1 LQVMLVDDE
10 WCVLEELAYRLEGKA
25 NIVGKLTNPLEAV
38 EKVSYLAPDAVFLDI
53 EMPGLNG
60 FETALEIL
68 ALRPET
74 AIIFVTAYSHHA
86 VQAFELNAIDYLVKP
101 VQPNRLSMTL
111 QRLEK
116 RLTEEQKSTAGSNLM
131 HLLPSSFS
139 TTQPS
144 TILLWKGKHCE
155 IKALETIAGCFVA
168 KGERVVSVLA
178 EGHIYHTTGSL
189 NDFISKIGT
198 NFLVRCHRSYYIN
211 PRWLIRLERTQ
222 ERIFNAYLEG
232 YPEAI
237 PVSRAYR
244 QSLLESINS
253 RQSYGHYPSIPV
265 DKNSSSPTEA
275 HD

>member
-38 EKVSYLAPDAVFLDI
+38 EKVSTLAPDAVFLDI

-60 FETALEIL
+60 LETAAEIL
-68 ALRPET
+68 KLKPET

-101 VQPNRLSMTL
+101 VQPKRLEMTL
-111 QRLEK
+111 ERLEK
-116 RLTEEQKSTAGSNLM
+116 RLIEDKQPAAGSDLI
-131 HLLPSSFS
+131 HLLQSSVPAQ
-139 TTQPS
+139 QPS

-155 IKALETIAGCFVA
+155 IKALDTVAGCFVA

-178 EGHIYHTTGSL
+178 DGQIYHTTGSL
-189 NDFISKIGT
+189 HDFVSKIEAT
-198 NFLVRCHRSYYIN
+198 LLVRCHRSYYIN
-211 PRWLIRLERTQ
+211 PHWLIRLERTQ
-222 ERIFNAYLEG
+222 ERNHNAYLDG
-232 YPEAI
+232 YSEPI

-244 QSLLESINS
+244 QSLLEIIHNNQKHRGINS
-253 RQSYGHYPSIPV
+253 CR
-265 DKNSSSPTEA
+265 
-275 HD
+275 

>member
-1 LQVMLVDDE
+1 MQVMLVDDE

-38 EKVSYLAPDAVFLDI
+38 EKVSSLAPNAVFLDI

-60 FETALEIL
+60 FETASEIL
-68 ALRPET
+68 ALQPET
-74 AIIFVTAYSHHA
+74 AIIFVTAYSHYA

-101 VQPNRLSMTL
+101 VQPKRLEMTL
-111 QRLEK
+111 ERLEK
-116 RLTEEQKSTAGSNLM
+116 RLTEDQKSAAGSNLI
-131 HLLPSSFS
+131 HLLQSSFP
-139 TTQPS
+139 TKQPS

-168 KGERVVSVLA
+168 KGERVVSVMA
-178 EGHIYHTTGSL
+178 EGHIYHTAGSL
-189 NDFISKIGT
+189 NDFVSKIGA
-198 NFLVRCHRSYYIN
+198 NLLVRCHRSYYIN

-232 YPEAI
+232 YPEAV

-253 RQSYGHYPSIPV
+253 MQSYGASAI
-265 DKNSSSPTEA
+265 NSCR
-275 HD
+275 